1 MDKSTAAEHD
11 PTRSNLQVLG
21 LSFKSAAGDAIA
33 TFGVLV
39 GTCRLVEREDS
50 GLYIHL
56 RHGFQP
62 NLSRVGTFV
71 KKNLTSQ
78 PYLFNNDPEFEKK
91 KYTNGLRIP
100 QSTCFLLTGGQ
111 RRSFLFSGFPDFRIH
126 RVCVHQ
132 IDIFSCL
139 IHDGLM

>member
-91 KYTNGLRIP
+91 KVHQWTQNTTEHMLFVDWGTKEKLFIFRI
-100 QSTCFLLTGGQ
+100 
-111 RRSFLFSGFPDFRIH
+111 SGFPDS
-126 RVCVHQ
+126 Q
-132 IDIFSCL
+132 
-139 IHDGLM
+139 GLCTSNRHLFMSDT